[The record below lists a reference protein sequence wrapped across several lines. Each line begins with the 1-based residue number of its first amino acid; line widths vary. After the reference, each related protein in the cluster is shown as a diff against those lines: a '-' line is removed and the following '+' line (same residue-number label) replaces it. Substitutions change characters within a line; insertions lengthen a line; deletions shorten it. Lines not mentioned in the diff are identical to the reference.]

1 MTTWR
6 GFSSSRWLGILIK
19 EFIQLKRDRL
29 TFGMIMG
36 IPIMLL
42 MLFGFAI
49 NTDPKHLPTAVVMSD
64 PGPFARA
71 YVSAMDNSTY
81 FKIVGQVDE
90 HQANAL
96 LNRGQVQ
103 FVVTFPPGFH
113 RQIVRG
119 EPATVLVEADA
130 TDPMATG
137 GAIAVLNQISPSIF
151 SSEVSGGITPTP
163 PVLDVVVHRR
173 FNPEAETSYN
183 IVPGLLGVI
192 LTMTMVLMTGLAVT
206 RERERGTLENLLSTP
221 ATPSEVITGKIIPY
235 ILIGLVQVTL
245 ILCVARFVFHVP
257 MLGSLVL
264 LYAVV
269 VLFILANLTIGITFS
284 AIARNQLQAMQL
296 TYFYFLPSM
305 LLSGFMFPFR
315 GMPEWAQWVGSL
327 LPLTHFL
334 VLVRGILLKS
344 NSITELWP
352 HIWPLLLFTGL
363 VLVLGVRS
371 FKHTLD

>member
-113 RQIVRG
+113 RQV
-119 EPATVLVEADA
+119 
-130 TDPMATG
+130 
-137 GAIAVLNQISPSIF
+137 
-151 SSEVSGGITPTP
+151 
-163 PVLDVVVHRR
+163 
-173 FNPEAETSYN
+173 
-183 IVPGLLGVI
+183 
-192 LTMTMVLMTGLAVT
+192 
-206 RERERGTLENLLSTP
+206 
-221 ATPSEVITGKIIPY
+221 
-235 ILIGLVQVTL
+235 
-245 ILCVARFVFHVP
+245 CVA
-257 MLGSLVL
+257 S
-264 LYAVV
+264 
-269 VLFILANLTIGITFS
+269 
-284 AIARNQLQAMQL
+284 
-296 TYFYFLPSM
+296 
-305 LLSGFMFPFR
+305 
-315 GMPEWAQWVGSL
+315 
-327 LPLTHFL
+327 LPLSW
-334 VLVRGILLKS
+334 LKPMPQ
-344 NSITELWP
+344 TPWP
-352 HIWPLLLFTGL
+352 RAEPL
-363 VLVLGVRS
+363 RC
-371 FKHTLD
+371 

>member
-1 MTTWR
+1 MRALR
-6 GFSSSRWLGILIK
+6 GFSSSRWLGVLIK

-81 FKIVGQVDE
+81 FKIVGQVNE
-90 HQANAL
+90 HEANTL
-96 LNRGQVQ
+96 LNQGRVQ
-103 FVVTFPPGFH
+103 FVITFPPGFH
-113 RQIVRG
+113 RQVVRG

-137 GAIAVLNQISPSIF
+137 GAIAVLNQISPTIF
-151 SSEVSGGITPTP
+151 AHEISGGLNAQA
-163 PVLDVVVHRR
+163 PVLDLVIHRR

-221 ATPSEVITGKIIPY
+221 ATPAEVITGKIIPY

-245 ILCVARFVFHVP
+245 ILLVARFVFHVP
-257 MLGSLVL
+257 LLGNVVL
-264 LYAVV
+264 LYGVV
-269 VLFILANLTIGITFS
+269 LLFILANLTIGITFS

-315 GMPEWAQWVGSL
+315 GMPEWAQWVGNL

-334 VLVRGILLKS
+334 VLVRGIVLKA
-344 NSITELWP
+344 NTLGDLWP
-352 HIWPLLLFTGL
+352 HIWPLLVFTAT
-363 VLVLGVRS
+363 VLGLGVKS